1 MSYILVFQSYYI
13 KEWDRNKWVYKS
25 MGLLQIII
33 IIIDLFLV
41 DNKNTIAIITNKL
54 IKVNFNEKV

>member
-1 MSYILVFQSYYI
+1 
-13 KEWDRNKWVYKS
+13 
-25 MGLLQIII
+25 MGLLQIIII

-54 IKVNFNEKV
+54 IKVNFNEIY

>member
-1 MSYILVFQSYYI
+1 
-13 KEWDRNKWVYKS
+13 
-25 MGLLQIII
+25 MGLLQIIII